1 MSNIPSF
8 ATIVADVYE
17 IYHSK
22 KSYKS
27 TSKISPILLKK
38 YNLQEIHYK
47 DPYLDNPKTKEQSG
61 ELIYSLTYLSL
72 NILKSSGLTEKKLM
86 M

>member
-17 IYHSK
+17 TYHRA

-38 YNLQEIHYK
+38 YDLQEIYYK
-47 DPYLDNPKTKEQSG
+47 SPYWDNPKTKEQSG
-61 ELIYSLTYLSL
+61 ELIYSLTGLSL
-72 NILKSSGLTEKKLM
+72 DILKSSGLTEKRLM